1 MDENVLTVEKRT
13 VFGRAVKHLRAEG
26 LVPGIV
32 YGSKKEPVP
41 FQTPAVSLEKLLS
54 RVQNQLFDLV
64 IGNEPPR
71 KVLVQEVQRHPVRR
85 FLLHV
90 DLQQVD
96 LTEKR
101 EAEVPLV
108 IVGSSALAE
117 SNQYYLNHQL
127 TEVVVRCLPVDI
139 PNEIEVD
146 ISLLETPEATI
157 VVGDLPIPEN
167 VELITAKNELVA
179 SLSVVRAAEEETA
192 EGAEEEAAETV
203 EAGEV
208 EVIKKGKTEEEEE

>member
-1 MDENVLTVEKRT
+1 MSENTLTVEKRA

-41 FQTPAVSLEKLLS
+41 FQTAATPLEKLLG

-64 IGNEPPR
+64 IEGEAPR

-85 FLLHV
+85 YLLHV

-108 IVGSSALAE
+108 IVGSSPLAE
-117 SNQYYLNHQL
+117 SNLYYLNHQL
-127 TEVVVRCLPVDI
+127 TEVMVRCLPTDI
-139 PNEIEVD
+139 PSRIEVD
-146 ISLLETPEATI
+146 VSKLEEPEATV
-157 VVGDLPIPEN
+157 VVGDLIIPEN
-167 VELITAKNELVA
+167 VELITARDELVA
-179 SLSVVRAAEEETA
+179 SLSIVRTMEEETA
-192 EGAEEEAAETV
+192 EEEIEEEVV
-203 EAGEV
+203 EAGDV
-208 EVIKKGKTEEEEE
+208 EVIKKGKAEEEEEE